1 MKHLSLLVACAL
13 AGVAAVPAC
22 TTTKVVAPADNG
34 APKNDAG
41 GAQTGEEEGGAGG
54 RQCTAAR
61 DQLLVPVAKVANA
74 EVKVVS
80 EADGV
85 ATIYV
90 DASAGGFDQA
100 RRNPRVYITLAGK
113 KVEVTDKDATSSSE
127 WDLALKRQVIFTN
140 SGDAGPGKGG
150 GAMVA
155 KDFDAVTAVDADAVE
170 IVPESFFDE
179 ECNAKTD
186 EISDPMTTFTG
197 WYNYD
202 QASMRAS
209 AKPGVTF
216 IVKSA
221 TGVRHKVGIVSYTG
235 KPDGST
241 DSPATGFF
249 LLKVAEL

>member
-1 MKHLSLLVACAL
+1 MKHLPLLIACAL
-13 AGVAAVPAC
+13 GGLVAAPAC
-22 TTTKVVAPADNG
+22 TTTKVVAPADDG
-34 APKNDAG
+34 TPENDAG
-41 GAQTGEEEGGAGG
+41 GEEIGEEEGGGG
-54 RQCTAAR
+54 TQCTAAR
-61 DQLLVPVAKVANA
+61 DQLLVPVAKVSTA

-80 EADGV
+80 ETDGV
-85 ATIYV
+85 RTIYV

-100 RRNPRVYITLAGK
+100 RRNPRVYITLAGE
-113 KVEVTDKDATSSSE
+113 KVDVNDEDAPSSSA

-150 GAMVA
+150 GAMIA
-155 KDFDAVTAVDADAVE
+155 KDFDAVTAADADAVE
-170 IVPESFFDE
+170 LAAESFFDE
-179 ECNAKTD
+179 ECNARTD
-186 EISDPMTTFTG
+186 EISDPVTTFTG
-197 WYNYD
+197 WYDYD

-221 TGVRHKVGIVSYTG
+221 SGVRHKVGIVSYTG

-249 LLKVAEL
+249 LLEVAQL